1 MTKSKGIASVAM
13 LVSGL
18 LAASTSSAQAQDAHH
33 SEDAPPARAHG
44 MGPADTGDQAD
55 MDQQGMMEMMNR
67 GGMMPQGQMPGGHDM
82 MQMNGMMAMRH
93 LEGHLAFFKTEL
105 KITDEQMPQW
115 DAFAN
120 TVRAN
125 AKAMTEMHKAMA
137 PQKHEAMTLPD
148 RLAFEQKAMSV
159 HLEALSKTKATL
171 ESLYAVL
178 SPAQKKI
185 ADQIMVSPMGMPMG
199 MM

>member
-1 MTKSKGIASVAM
+1 MTESKGIALVAM

-33 SEDAPPARAHG
+33 SGDAPPARAHG

-55 MDQQGMMEMMNR
+55 MDQ
-67 GGMMPQGQMPGGHDM
+67 
-82 MQMNGMMAMRH
+82 NGMMAMRH

-148 RLAFEQKAMSV
+148 R
-159 HLEALSKTKATL
+159 
-171 ESLYAVL
+171 
-178 SPAQKKI
+178 
-185 ADQIMVSPMGMPMG
+185 
-199 MM
+199 